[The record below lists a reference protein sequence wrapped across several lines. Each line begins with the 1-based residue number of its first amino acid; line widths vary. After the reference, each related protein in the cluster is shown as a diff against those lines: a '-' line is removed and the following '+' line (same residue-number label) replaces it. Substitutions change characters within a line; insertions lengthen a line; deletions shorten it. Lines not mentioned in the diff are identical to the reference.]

1 MPPHVPFL
9 DDFTRAEFVRMLL
22 PGEEDSVPVQNLK
35 LVINPTFTNSF
46 AALLHVS
53 SMCVYIVPIFQ
64 RQGEAMRMSINA
76 KPNDREIVQLTQA
89 GIDPERVAQYMA
101 IAKYWRDAVENHEG
115 DNYINIF
122 NEF

>member
-46 AALLHVS
+46 AALLHLS

-64 RQGEAMRMSINA
+64 SQGLVMRMSLNA
-76 KPNDREIVQLTQA
+76 KPNERDLENLRQE
-89 GIDPERVAQYMA
+89 GIDPQ
-101 IAKYWRDAVENHEG
+101 
-115 DNYINIF
+115 
-122 NEF
+122 